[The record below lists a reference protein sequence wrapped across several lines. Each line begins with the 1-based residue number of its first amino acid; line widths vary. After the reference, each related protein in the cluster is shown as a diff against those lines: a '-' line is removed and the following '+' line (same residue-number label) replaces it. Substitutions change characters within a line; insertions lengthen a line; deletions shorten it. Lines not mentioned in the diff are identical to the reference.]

1 MARPSTDDHY
11 TSNRLFCDPHN
22 GSRSPQF
29 MKFKRDFKTG
39 ADAMFLNEDDW
50 SIWQA
55 GALTWIKVDKAKEG

>member
-1 MARPSTDDHY
+1 
-11 TSNRLFCDPHN
+11 
-22 GSRSPQF
+22 